1 MKKNN
6 KGFMLAET
14 IIVTVIVATIMVSL
28 YVAFNKVYSA
38 YTLKNKYTDIDLLY
52 AANAVQDYLIDNLTL
67 NDIVSN
73 TLIDLSEGIDLV
85 SSSYADNYCTNIF
98 TNYNIEHMYMIK
110 LGETPKAEEIINKLT
125 DPNQTF
131 NQTFKDYIN
140 YLETSGKLNDGS
152 NKYIFLL
159 EAKENDLYDYEYLVL
174 S

>member
-67 NDIVSN
+67 NNIVIGLTSEYQLVDLKDTD
-73 TLIDLSEGIDLV
+73 TLNDT
-85 SSSYADNYCTNIF
+85 YCTNIF
-98 TNYNIEHMYMIK
+98 TNYHIEHMYMIK
-110 LGETPKAEEIINKLT
+110 LGESPKAEEIIKKLT
-125 DPNQTF
+125 EP

>member
-67 NDIVSN
+67 NDIVKDITN
-73 TLIDLSEGIDLV
+73 EYDPVDLKDPDKLN
-85 SSSYADNYCTNIF
+85 DTYCTNIF
-98 TNYNIEHMYMIK
+98 TNYHIEHMYMIK
-110 LGETPKAEEIINKLT
+110 LGSDPKASNITDKLT
-125 DPNQTF
+125 TLNQTF
-131 NQTFKDYIN
+131 IDYIN
-140 YLETSGKLNDGS
+140 YLETSGKLKEAA

-159 EAKENDLYDYEYLVL
+159 EAKENDLYDYEYLTL

>member
-67 NDIVSN
+67 NNIVIGLTSEYQLVDLKDTG
-73 TLIDLSEGIDLV
+73 TLNDP
-85 SSSYADNYCTNIF
+85 YCTNIF

-110 LGETPKAEEIINKLT
+110 LGESPKAEEIIKKLT
-125 DPNQTF
+125 EP

>member
-52 AANAVQDYLIDNLTL
+52 AANAVQDYLIDNLNL
-67 NDIVSN
+67 NKIVN
-73 TLIDLSEGIDLV
+73 DNLTNEYDLV
-85 SSSYADNYCTNIF
+85 DLKDTKILSDNYCTNIF

-110 LGETPKAEEIINKLT
+110 LGSELKAKDITEKLT
-125 DPNQTF
+125 EPNQTF
-131 NQTFKDYIN
+131 IDYIN
-140 YLETSGKLNDGS
+140 YLETSGKLNDAKG
-152 NKYIFLL
+152 KYIFLL
-159 EAKENDLYDYEYLVL
+159 EAKENDLYDYEYLIL